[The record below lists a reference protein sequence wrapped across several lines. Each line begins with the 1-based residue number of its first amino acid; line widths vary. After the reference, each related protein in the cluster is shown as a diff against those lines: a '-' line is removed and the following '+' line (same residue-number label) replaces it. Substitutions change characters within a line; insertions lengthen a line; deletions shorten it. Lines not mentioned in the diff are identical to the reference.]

1 MHLTSSEKCQTW
13 HKSEVISANIR
24 IERNIINSRS
34 GKIQNIVSVSEGY
47 RSQDWSNARV
57 IQGITYREVPI
68 VSNLLDNK
76 FVYALISKEKEFYI
90 MTLSNTHDKGKPD
103 IVLNGLSLELKFEE
117 V

>member
-13 HKSEVISANIR
+13 HKSEVISVNIR

-90 MTLSNTHDKGKPD
+90 MTLSNTYDKEKPD